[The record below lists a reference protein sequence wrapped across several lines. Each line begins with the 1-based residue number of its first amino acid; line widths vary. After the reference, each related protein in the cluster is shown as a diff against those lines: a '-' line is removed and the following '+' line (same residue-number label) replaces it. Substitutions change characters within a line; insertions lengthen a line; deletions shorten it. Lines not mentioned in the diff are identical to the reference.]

1 MKKNNQI
8 PPLPVLPEDTMLT
21 DEHQTRVRELSGK
34 GFTAH
39 RIVRMLG
46 LSRLQQQMLLL
57 RIGTPGDVYEIAYT
71 GGVTDR
77 QEAILTTLKEKAEGG
92 DPDAVKAYQEYKQA
106 LVEGELRYKLFGV

>member
-1 MKKNNQI
+1 
-8 PPLPVLPEDTMLT
+8 MLT